1 VDKRLVV
8 IVIIFTVMVVAVPA
22 LLTTVITVVDIGLD
36 TWLTVSGG
44 VPPCTV
50 VIVSIGLATL
60 ALEIVRVVVLL
71 PELLSTLFTV
81 MFSFDN
87 DVGVKLVMCY
97 GVVVTSP
104 VALVAVSIDNRTL
117 VTGSTTACSVR
128 LDCCAVS

>member
-8 IVIIFTVMVVAVPA
+8 IVIILTVMVVTIPA
-22 LLTTVITVVDIGLD
+22 LLTAVVTVVDIGLD

-50 VIVSIGLATL
+50 VIVSVGLATF

-81 MFSFDN
+81 MLSFDN
-87 DVGVKLVMCY
+87 DV
-97 GVVVTSP
+97 
-104 VALVAVSIDNRTL
+104 
-117 VTGSTTACSVR
+117 
-128 LDCCAVS
+128 